1 MHFAFHNGIISVV
14 AIFIKTAHCI
24 QAIQQ
29 GSISQFPINTGNTHT
44 VQVGALAQ
52 HIFQIDGCT
61 LLNGQCSDICVI
73 LNRQVSQIVQVLC
86 GQAGDCRQVGD
97 FNLAAACKGNTGNT
111 RAISIEL
118 GQTGASGQTNRFL
131 QVRHVLQ
138 VQMFQ
143 QSVITNSEVG
153 HVRILIAA
161 HTGTNF
167 QLGQLNTVA
176 EVNIARIKARD
187 ITNAL
192 NDRSVIDINFSIVHC
207 GDGAF
212 NRVGL
217 SALATH
223 LHRVGAVQNRDIGIS
238 VGCDMECAIRF
249 HASPV
254 GGSIT
259 TNGHIITGCN
269 RTGILRCHV
278 FFLITLELPTLMTLV
293 AMHHRQIACGI
304 DGGIF
309 VGAEVFAPHIYDPKL
324 FGFHILIVLELF
336 QNTSCTPCQR
346 ILTVAEHRC
355 YLIGE

>member
-1 MHFAFHNGIISVV
+1 MSDFD
-14 AIFIKTAHCI
+14 
-24 QAIQQ
+24 
-29 GSISQFPINTGNTHT
+29 
-44 VQVGALAQ
+44 LA
-52 HIFQIDGCT
+52 
-61 LLNGQCSDICVI
+61 S
-73 LNRQVSQIVQVLC
+73 
-86 GQAGDCRQVGD
+86 
-97 FNLAAACKGNTGNT
+97 ACKGNTGNT
-111 RAISIEL
+111 RAVSIEL
-118 GQTGASGQTNRFL
+118 GQAGASGQTNRFL

-143 QSVITNSEVG
+143 QSVVADSEIG

-176 EVNIARIKARD
+176 EVNIAGIEARD

-192 NDRSVIDINFSIVHC
+192 NDRSIIDINFGIVHC

-212 NRVGL
+212 NCIGL

-223 LHRVGAVQNRDIGIS
+223 LHRVRSVQNRDIGIS
-238 VGCDMECAIRF
+238 VGCDMERAVRL

-254 GGSIT
+254 GRSIAA
-259 TNGHIITGCN
+259 NGHIIAGCD

-293 AMHHRQIACGI
+293 AMHHGQIAGGV
-304 DGGIF
+304 DSGIF
-309 VGAEVFAPHIYDPKL
+309 VGAEVFAPHIHDPKL
-324 FGFHILIVLELF
+324 FGLHILIILELL
-336 QNTSCTPCQR
+336 QNTGRTPCQR

-355 YLIGE
+355 HLIGEQITQFAPQLGIRSVKHILCADSISVLITIS